1 MACKALIFLWMQSR
15 QEFVGE
21 VDFGEVDVSHWKI
34 QDEELLSEMEESFGD
49 GVDEDGG
56 KIPKSA
62 AFMQGDGKHINN
74 QPAVLAN
81 SLINFVMTG
90 LTTKFSSIV
99 GSWPVAKLITGRQ
112 LFCLTIHVI
121 RTLEKIGFKVAR
133 LVGKNVKIN
142 LNLFKL
148 LRKPEDKEQFVVSH
162 P

>member
-1 MACKALIFLWMQSR
+1 MACKALIFLWIQSR

-21 VDFGEVDVSHWKI
+21 VDVSHWEI
-34 QDEELLSEMEESFGD
+34 QDEELLSEMEEIFGD
-49 GVDEDGG
+49 GVDEDGE

>member
-1 MACKALIFLWMQSR
+1 MACKALIFLWIQSR

-21 VDFGEVDVSHWKI
+21 VDFGEVDVSHWEI
-34 QDEELLSEMEESFGD
+34 QDEELLSEMEEIFGD
-49 GVDEDGG
+49 GVDEDGE

-90 LTTKFSSIV
+90 LTTKSKGYHAIS
-99 GSWPVAKLITGRQ
+99 G
-112 LFCLTIHVI
+112 
-121 RTLEKIGFKVAR
+121 
-133 LVGKNVKIN
+133 
-142 LNLFKL
+142 
-148 LRKPEDKEQFVVSH
+148 VSKD